1 MLRAAALGMFLYG
14 LHDAVSAVVD
24 LLGEGPLPWWASL
37 WRLFAGGTLTLAAAF
52 VRASLPGGIALAF
65 AGLLGL
71 QAISLHNDT
80 YFYGELLL
88 APQLGRAGYGALLV
102 TLAYLGWDSNEQP
115 TS

>member
-14 LHDAVSAVVD
+14 LHDTVSAIAG
-24 LLGEGPLPWWASL
+24 LLGEGLLPWWVNL
-37 WRLFAGGTLTLAAAF
+37 WRLFAGLILTLAAAF

-80 YFYGELLL
+80 YYYGELLL
-88 APQLGRAGYGALLV
+88 APQLGRASYALLLV
-102 TLAYLGWDSNEQP
+102 TIAHLGWDSTEQP